1 MISAPRLPIAPSPSL
16 FMIPIAP
23 IIPSL
28 EGVSKWRK
36 CALRRI
42 ENHRRQISQIHP
54 KSFILCIST
63 LIC

>member
-28 EGVSKWRK
+28 CWI
-36 CALRRI
+36 CNPALFPFCRI
-42 ENHRRQISQIHP
+42 CNPTANNISAEME
-54 KSFILCIST
+54 CV
-63 LIC
+63 LIGL